1 MFAFVLGKLRSVD
14 WKFSFILDLVLYIV
28 LLLTG
33 SSWFGALLLTELVS
47 WVFRLAWFSPALLS
61 FILRR
66 MLQLIPTLF
75 MVIALGF
82 ALVQLA
88 PGDILTQFEL
98 DPTNEPGDVDRLR
111 VQFGLDRHW
120 SVQFILYVWNAIQG
134 DFGIS
139 ITFKAPVTFL
149 VTTRALNTVLLALT
163 TLVLAWGFSI
173 PAGIWAAT
181 NQYKWQDQTI
191 SALAFVGLAIP
202 NFFLAFLMLFFIL
215 EFNIPL
221 PLGGMRSLGVE
232 NLGFFARAANVAWHM
247 ILPVFV
253 LGTSAMAGLTRVM
266 RANMLEIMNQQY
278 IVTARAKGQV
288 ERVVVYRHALRNA
301 INPMITILGFQIG
314 NIMAGAALTETVLSW
329 PGLGRLILQAVLQQ
343 DTYLVVGS
351 LVYGV
356 ILLVIGNLIADILLA
371 LVDPRVRIS

>member
-1 MFAFVLGKLRSVD
+1 MFAFLLGKLRSVD
-14 WKFSFILDLVLYIV
+14 WKFSFILDLGLYTV

-33 SSWFGALLLTELVS
+33 SGWFGALLLTELVS

-66 MLQLIPTLF
+66 MLHLIPTLF

-111 VQFGLDRHW
+111 AQFGLDRHW

-149 VTTRALNTVLLALT
+149 VTTRALNTILLALT

-221 PLGGMRSLGVE
+221 PLGGMRSLGIE
-232 NLGFFARAANVAWHM
+232 ELGFFARAANVAWHM

>member
-1 MFAFVLGKLRSVD
+1 MFANLMGKLRSVD
-14 WKFSFILDLVLYIV
+14 WKFSFALDLVLYAV

-33 SSWFGALLLTELVS
+33 SGWFGALLFTELVS
-47 WVFRLAWFSPALLS
+47 WIFRLVWFSPALLS

-66 MLQLIPTLF
+66 LLHLIPTLF

-111 VQFGLDRHW
+111 QQFGLDQHW
-120 SVQFILYVWNAIQG
+120 TVQFILYVWNAIQG

-149 VTTRALNTVLLALT
+149 VTTRALNTILLALT

-191 SALAFVGLAIP
+191 SAIAFIGLAIP

-232 NLGFFARAANVAWHM
+232 DLGFFARATNVAWHM
-247 ILPVFV
+247 IVPVFV

-288 ERVVVYRHALRNA
+288 ERVVIYRHALRNA